1 MSVAV
6 VIEFEKTEL
15 SVNESDKT
23 ISLCLVKTGESLF
36 TDEAILVV
44 CDHLTDKETATGM
57 GRVGMDYNFSSLQV
71 TVPFK
76 PSEYRKCEPVT
87 IVDDRLVEEMEVF
100 GVCITSAT
108 KKVIIGPKNRAV
120 VTIIDDDCECALSLS
135 LSLSVC
141 VCVCVC
147 VCVHVCVCVCVCACV
162 CVCVCV
168 VCSYLLNFVYTLLLF
183 LFHLHHIALHNT
195 ILTTL
200 QHHTNHHHT
209 PSHHTLPP
217 HSHSPHFH
225 SSY

>member
-1 MSVAV
+1 MPVAV

-23 ISLCLVKTGESLF
+23 ISLCLVKTGDSLF

-76 PSEYRKCEPVT
+76 PNEYRKCEPVT

-120 VTIIDDDCECALSLS
+120 VTIIDDDCECALCVCECAL
-135 LSLSVC
+135 C
-141 VCVCVC
+141 VCVSVLCVC
-147 VCVHVCVCVCVCACV
+147 KCALCVCECALYVCECALYVCECALCV
-162 CVCVCV
+162 
-168 VCSYLLNFVYTLLLF
+168 
-183 LFHLHHIALHNT
+183 
-195 ILTTL
+195 
-200 QHHTNHHHT
+200 
-209 PSHHTLPP
+209 
-217 HSHSPHFH
+217 
-225 SSY
+225 